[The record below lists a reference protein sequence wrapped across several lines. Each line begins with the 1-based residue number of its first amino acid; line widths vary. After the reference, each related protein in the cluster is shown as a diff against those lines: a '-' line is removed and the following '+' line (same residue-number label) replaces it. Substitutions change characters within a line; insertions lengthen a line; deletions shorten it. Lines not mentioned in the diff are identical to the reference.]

1 MLSKDEN
8 IESIAQL
15 VEVLK
20 RYVGLKAEYAKLDVI
35 EKTVQLLTALTLVLG
50 FCVLLLLSII
60 PFSIAAAYWLASV
73 IGMGWA
79 FVAVGVFYLI
89 LILVLVLCRH
99 RLIERPLVRFL
110 ANLLLS
116 K

>member
-20 RYVGLKAEYAKLDVI
+20 RYVGLRAEYAKLDVI

-60 PFSIAAAYWLASV
+60 PFSIAAACWLAPA

-79 FVAVGVFYLI
+79 FVAVGVFYLL
-89 LILVLVLCRH
+89 LILLLVLCRH